1 MFPALKAFSAVVPST
16 MIGIS
21 ILVSLTDFAPRQ
33 ALFLTSV
40 IEASCFHEDSLYGPF
55 VTMLPG
61 SVHFL
66 PYFVTA
72 ALFVGRN
79 EVCAS
84 CCMNHG
90 WGEVSCIFS

>member
-21 ILVSLTDFAPRQ
+21 SFDSLTHFAPRQ
-33 ALFLTSV
+33 VLFLTSV
-40 IEASCFHEDSLYGPF
+40 IDASCFHELSLNGPF
-55 VTMLPG
+55 VTILPG

-72 ALFVGRN
+72 ALLTGRN
-79 EVCAS
+79 EVCDS

-90 WGEVSCIFS
+90 CGETS